1 VSHTLGPPG
10 DDAAP
15 GGSSS
20 EGRRA
25 DEQQRAAGNRSVV
38 MVAEPRW
45 CRFTTTWCRCG
56 VEHLESANMAVCA
69 AHFLHDSVEV
79 A

>member
-1 VSHTLGPPG
+1 
-10 DDAAP
+10 
-15 GGSSS
+15 
-20 EGRRA
+20 
-25 DEQQRAAGNRSVV
+25 